1 MIHFLGSRM
10 FRYGSSAVASVLIVL
25 SILVVINFLANRY
38 NYRVDMTEG
47 KIYSLSDQTTTVL
60 RALPTEVRV
69 VAFFSQDDRK
79 KYEKMLRDYAHHS
92 GRFSFRFVDPDAEPA
107 ETRRYKV
114 SEHATTI
121 VEAGG
126 KSERF
131 RGVEERDLTNAIAK
145 VLLGRSKVVYFLT
158 GHGESP
164 MTSMAR
170 EGYSK
175 AKEALLSE
183 NVAVRDTLLL
193 SETPQVPEDCDLL
206 IIAGPRKRLFDAE
219 VDSIRAY
226 LKAGGSLF
234 LLIDPEV
241 DSGLEPLLENWA
253 ISINNDFVVD
263 ESGIG
268 TRLFGLDY
276 SMPIAAEYA
285 THPVTDK
292 HKGLMTFYR
301 YARSVSKLKPTSGME
316 VHELVKTSYS
326 SWRETTF
333 SGDKPEFDPRR
344 DSQGPASLAV
354 AVRALPTR
362 RSDRSDRGVSKTHIC
377 VFGDSDFA
385 TNQYFGSQGNGD
397 LFLNA
402 ATWLLQEENLIS
414 IRPKQRGESRIHLT
428 RADARWV
435 MWLSIVV
442 LPALPIVAGILVW
455 RRRR

>member
-1 MIHFLGSRM
+1 MIRFLKSRM
-10 FRYGSSAVASVLIVL
+10 FRYGSSAIASVLVVL
-25 SILVVINFLANRY
+25 SIMVVINYLANRY
-38 NYRVDMTEG
+38 NYRVDTTEG
-47 KIYSLSDQTTTVL
+47 KIYSLSDQTTTIL
-60 RALPTEVRV
+60 GALPTDVHV
-69 VAFFSQDDRK
+69 VAFFSSDERK
-79 KYEKMLRDYAHHS
+79 TFGKMLSDYAHHS
-92 GRFSFRFVDPDAEPA
+92 DRFSYRFVDPDSEPA

-114 SEHATTI
+114 SEHGTTI

-131 RGVEERDLTNAIAK
+131 RGVEEKDLTNAIAK
-145 VLLGRSKVVYFLT
+145 VLTGRKKTVYFLT

-164 MTSMAR
+164 MTDMAR

-175 AKEALLSE
+175 AKQALLSQ
-183 NVAVRDTLLL
+183 NVGVRDTLLL
-193 SETPQVPEDCDLL
+193 SEARSVPEDCDLL
-206 IIAGPRKRLFDAE
+206 IVAGPRKRFFETEL
-219 VDSIRAY
+219 DSIRSY
-226 LKAGGSLF
+226 LESGGSLF

-241 DSGLEPLLENWA
+241 ESGLGPMLQAW
-253 ISINNDFVVD
+253 SIKINDDFVVD

-285 THPVTDK
+285 THPVTAK

-301 YARSVSKLKPTSGME
+301 YARSITKLKPSSSMD
-316 VHELVKTSYS
+316 VHEIVKTSFS

-333 SGDKPEFDPRR
+333 SEEKPKFEQGQDIR
-344 DSQGPASLAV
+344 GPASLAV
-354 AVRALPTR
+354 AVQALPRKPSR
-362 RSDRSDRGVSKTHIC
+362 RADGGRSKTLIC

-385 TNQYFGSQGNGD
+385 TNQYFDSQGNGD

-402 ATWLLQEENLIS
+402 ATWLLQEEDLIS

-435 MWLSIVV
+435 MWLSVVV